1 MTPPSVRGLPSAA
14 RTVVT
19 KAFEQHLAELY
30 QQELMSLELP
40 KLQQPVQGTPSISQ
54 TELLPNLRSQ

>member
-1 MTPPSVRGLPSAA
+1 
-14 RTVVT
+14 VVT